1 MAQAAPARIR
11 AVATCPDCGAFLSEN
26 HHCTVRRRA
35 RRVGKSVWAAL
46 VGAVLCTL
54 VLYAVNDNPPWV
66 MVTFVVVAGV
76 ILGPTVRKAWH

>member
-1 MAQAAPARIR
+1 
-11 AVATCPDCGAFLSEN
+11 
-26 HHCTVRRRA
+26 
-35 RRVGKSVWAAL
+35 VGKSVWAAL

-66 MVTFVVVAGV
+66 MVTFVVLAGV